1 MGDERGLGEP
11 QFSVI
16 VAMLAMLTMHVS
28 GDDVIDVPGVRDR
41 DVFAADAVHVIDR
54 M

>member
-1 MGDERGLGEP
+1 
-11 QFSVI
+11 VI
-16 VAMLAMLTMHVS
+16 VAVLAVLTMHVS
-28 GDDVIDVPGVRDR
+28 GNDVIDVAGVRNC

>member
-1 MGDERGLGEP
+1 
-11 QFSVI
+11 VI
-16 VAMLAMLTMHVS
+16 VAVLAMLAMHMAI
-28 GDDVIDVPGVRDR
+28 DDVIDVPDVRDR